1 MTKLRDAIAP
11 FVGAAPVNIEDMIR
25 SFGIDLDKKALLD
38 REIAGQ
44 IEPVGGGKYKIS
56 TNPAD
61 HYYRQRFTMAH
72 ELAHWVL
79 HRDLI
84 GSGVDDTPAF
94 RSTAAGKFFNPNVK
108 PTHET
113 EANQLAAYLLMPPDL
128 VRTEF
133 SASNGDVDT
142 LSKKFQVSRQSME
155 IRLKGLGLIK

>member
-1 MTKLRDAIAP
+1 MTTLRDAIAP
-11 FVGAAPVNIEDMIR
+11 FVGAVPVNIEDMIR
-25 SFGIDLDKKALLD
+25 HFGIDLDKKGNLD

-44 IEPVGGGKYKIS
+44 IEPTGDGRYKIT
-56 TNPAD
+56 TNRND

-108 PTHET
+108 PAHET
-113 EANQLAAYLLMPPDL
+113 EANQLAAYLLMPPEL
-128 VRTEF
+128 VRAEF
-133 SASNGDVDT
+133 AANGDIET

-155 IRLKGLGLIK
+155 IRLKGLGLIR